1 MDEEL
6 LLVIEQRKWFLEMES
21 TSGEDFM
28 KIVEM
33 TTKELQCH
41 TNLVDK
47 AVARFRGLAIISIEV
62 LM

>member
-1 MDEEL
+1 M
-6 LLVIEQRKWFLEMES
+6 VEQRKWFLEMES

-33 TTKELQCH
+33 TKEDLQCY

-47 AVARFRGLAIISIEV
+47 AVARFRGLATISIEV
-62 LM
+62 LT